1 MGAFQG
7 GGLEIESQSLA
18 RLWIAEGFIIPKYSK
33 SLEEAAEEYLKDLID
48 RSLVL
53 TARKRFNGKVKT
65 CRLHDMLLEFCI
77 KQARKEK
84 FLEVIKD
91 SKDCE
96 EEEDMKKSRKKV
108 LGNFLQLE
116 RMIGHVG
123 SVFIAKHSR
132 TALLNLK
139 LLLFILYMIP
149 LRFDSFPV
157 DQLSK
162 LLLLKYLAF
171 TASFELPAV
180 VFRLPK
186 LQTLIINDSR
196 IRSDTTPAPALP
208 HDFWQ
213 SMNLRHLQLQEAHYL
228 PPPSEFTEV
237 KLIYLQT
244 L

>member
-18 RLWIAEGFIIPKYSK
+18 RLWIAEGFIIPKDSK

-84 FLEVIKD
+84 FLEVKKD
-91 SKDCE
+91 SEDCEEEEDEEEEEGEEEEE

-108 LGNFLQLE
+108 LGIFLQLE
-116 RMIGHVG
+116 RMIGHVD
-123 SVFIAKHSR
+123 
-132 TALLNLK
+132 
-139 LLLFILYMIP
+139 MIP

-157 DQLSK
+157 DQVSK

-228 PPPSEFTEV
+228 PTPAEFTEV